1 MFGFNW
7 NFFEK
12 KKQVDDNEKL
22 LNFDWEFYINYYSDL
37 KKSGINNK
45 QKAQEHW
52 LSHGFNE
59 NRIGYK
65 KNILLNFDWTFYI
78 NLYND
83 LKKNGIDNER
93 KAQEHWMNHG
103 IYENRIGC
111 KNDNLQYFD
120 WKYYI
125 EIYDDLKLN
134 GIDNEKKA
142 NDHWLFHGKKEN
154 RLCSSDLQFV
164 KKHINVN
171 EYTLSYGV
179 EDGITR
185 GIIPNKKNTYINLFH
200 NITFY
205 VNEKNTNIELPDH
218 KINYFHYDEENS
230 QNKIVNNLP
239 VFEMA
244 MNSPSEYII
253 IINNKDIGIDYFKYH
268 NKSFL
273 DIYNKFSHY
282 DIVELSIV
290 TKKFE
295 FYNIIEKPVN
305 IILDNTFLQ
314 SNYEY
319 NCYFITKTAIK
330 KIIENNNRFILNH
343 SINNIEKDN
352 DETVENNI
360 MENKNNK
367 TEDNKK
373 YLLENCKIG
382 YYTRPL
388 FNYIIKDI
396 EQYNLS
402 KLENLEFSLSKTL
415 WDTYYRST
423 FIWDKTYCINLGF
436 DIEKR
441 NNMLKYCNLLN
452 IDQDDFFY
460 KGIFGLNLPDIKT
473 LVTMNIYHKS
483 SINKDC
489 LRKGTI
495 GLNITQQNIIKNCV
509 KENYKYV
516 LFLQDDVYFDNDY
529 FITIDSI
536 FMKYTKIDILYF
548 GYINHETQDI
558 NHFFDKIYTS
568 NNYNIYKPKELN
580 KKIKI
585 AGFFAVLMSN
595 KALKLYLSNYT
606 PISNVSDVLLCNM
619 SFNIRNDFYDPKF
632 IKTKYNLN
640 SYFIDKNLMNIIKN
654 KHSLTEENSFSFMNI
669 TNNKYIK
676 FLSKIK
682 ILKFKMS
689 YNYQIKIFV
698 TNHFKMYYKNLL
710 NILLNKFDNYVIVDY
725 LDETIDI
732 VLYLV
737 ADEINLNNKNINICI
752 NGENIKS
759 NELTDI
765 DIVTCKHF
773 TSPFNIYFP
782 QLFSS
787 LWERRSDYKKIM
799 MEQKNKINSYKNT
812 QINVNERRSENESDV
827 KLYKHSLDNLQMDE
841 QISAQMDEEIDSQP
855 ISKIDEKISEQTN
868 EQIKNK
874 KKFCAYMYSYD
885 IPYRVELFHSISKYK
900 KVDSLGKS
908 CNNDTKKYDR
918 DTYNNDETYND
929 IAVNKYAEYKFVLAL
944 ENSIKNGYVTEKI
957 INPILANSIP
967 IYAGPEDIF
976 EFINKKRVI
985 YVYDFP
991 DYEELLK
998 YIEIVDNDDSLYNK
1012 IIDEPIFINNFLHFD
1027 NFESYI
1033 SHKLDK
1039 AFSFSPK
1046 RIYINNN
1053 INYNDSKAFNY
1064 IVKYIDFIITDIK
1077 LPYND
1082 IKTIHHYLSDFIEDN
1097 DIITKDLQYD
1107 LDKINFIDHI
1117 AWINLDRSSNRRN
1130 HMNELLNNITIPN
1143 TRISAIDGNN
1153 DFVRNIVKDVTF
1165 ENKLSNYEI
1174 GCTLSHLKAIDTLKK
1189 MKGDYFAVFEDD
1201 ITFDNL
1207 LYFNKNLGDIIVESP
1222 EFDILII
1229 SKNFKYEMPFLYVSW
1244 SEFFNNN
1251 IYGTQSYIISRSGL
1265 EKIGSYFEYIN
1276 DSLFI
1281 FYNHTFTFDV
1291 ADIYLYKIVNT
1302 IIYKYN
1308 FINLMNQDSTINNEY
1323 IEYSKECCKIQTNII
1338 KKDMVQIEKSK
1349 PIFIADE
1356 DEDDGYSN
1364 DYIFIYELFNKIQ
1377 EKMNIQFFNE
1387 NDFELLKEDE
1397 DLVNNNILVIH
1408 YTYMF
1413 DEIIELVKKIRPLFI
1428 FHLWNEE
1435 KDWSKWLELSKYT
1448 KILFREYNYKDNS
1461 KYINVIELSMKQV
1474 KRFLKKTYLV
1484 NSNYMNNSDT
1494 IPDIN
1499 YHDSTYGFL
1508 LRFKMPEA

>member
-12 KKQVDDNEKL
+12 KKQLDDNEKL

-83 LKKNGIDNER
+83 LKKNGIDNEK

-111 KNDNLQYFD
+111 KKDSLQYFD

-125 EIYDDLKLN
+125 EIYDDLKSN

-154 RLCSSDLQFV
+154 RLCSFDLYFV

-171 EYTLSYGV
+171 EY
-179 EDGITR
+179 I
-185 GIIPNKKNTYINLFH
+185 NKNNTSADLFK

-205 VNEKNTNIELPDH
+205 VNEKNTNINLPNN
-218 KINYFHYDEENS
+218 KINYFYYDDESS
-230 QNKIVNNLP
+230 QNKIYNNLS

-244 MNSPSEYII
+244 MNSQSEYII
-253 IINNKDIGIDYFKYH
+253 IINDKDIGIDYFKYH
-268 NKSFL
+268 NKSFI

-295 FYNIIEKPVN
+295 FYNIIENPVN
-305 IILDNTFLQ
+305 TILDNIFLK
-314 SNYEY
+314 SNHEY
-319 NCYFITKTAIK
+319 GCYFITKTAIK
-330 KIIENNNRFILNH
+330 KI
-343 SINNIEKDN
+343 
-352 DETVENNI
+352 VENNYTFTL
-360 MENKNNK
+360 NNPV
-367 TEDNKK
+367 DNKISNDEILDDGIGNGGMK
-373 YLLENCKIG
+373 KIVEDKNYLLQNCKTG

-388 FNYIIKDI
+388 FNYIIENID
-396 EQYNLS
+396 QYNLT
-402 KLENLEFSLSKTL
+402 KLENLEFALSKTL

-452 IDQDDFFY
+452 IDHDNFFY
-460 KGIFGLNLPDIKT
+460 KGIFGLNIPDIKT
-473 LVTMNIYHKS
+473 LVDMNIYHKS

-489 LRKGTI
+489 LKKGTI

-516 LFLQDDVYFDNDY
+516 LLLEDDVYFDNDY

-548 GYINHETQDI
+548 GYLNYETEDMTK
-558 NHFFDKIYTS
+558 FFDKIYTT

-585 AGFFAVLMSN
+585 GGFFAILMSN
-595 KALKLYLSNYT
+595 KALKSYLSNFT
-606 PISNVSDVLLCNM
+606 PISNVSDILLCNM
-619 SFNIRNDFYDPKF
+619 SFNIRNEFYDTKF

-640 SYFIDKNLMNIIKN
+640 SYFIDKNLISMLTN
-654 KHSLTEENSFSFMNI
+654 KPSLTEENSFSFMNI

-676 FLSKIK
+676 YLTKIK
-682 ILKFKMS
+682 ILKFKIS

-698 TNHFKMYYKNLL
+698 TPYFKMYYKNLFD
-710 NILLNKFDNYVIVDY
+710 IILNKFDNYIIVDY

-737 ADEINLNNKNINICI
+737 SDEINLNNKNINICI
-752 NGENIKS
+752 NGENTKS
-759 NELTDI
+759 NEFTDI
-765 DIVTCKHF
+765 DIVTCKNF
-773 TSPFNIYFP
+773 SSPFNIYFP

-787 LWERRSDYKKIM
+787 LWERRSNYKKIM
-799 MEQKNKINSYKNT
+799 FDQKT
-812 QINVNERRSENESDV
+812 QSQDQDQNENEKKFCTYTS
-827 KLYKHSLDNLQMDE
+827 
-841 QISAQMDEEIDSQP
+841 
-855 ISKIDEKISEQTN
+855 
-868 EQIKNK
+868 K

-885 IPYRVELFHSISKYK
+885 VPYRVELFHTITKYK

-908 CNNDTKKYDR
+908 CNDDSKKYDR
-918 DTYNNDETYND
+918 ETYNSDETYND
-929 IAVNKYAEYKFVLAL
+929 IAVNKYLEYKFVLAL
-944 ENSIKNGYVTEKI
+944 ENSIKNGYVTEKL

-967 IYAGPEDIF
+967 IYAGPKDIF

-985 YVYDFP
+985 YTHDFP
-991 DYEELLK
+991 NYEELLK
-998 YIEIVDNDDSLYNK
+998 YIEIVDNDDYLYNQ
-1012 IIDEPIFINNFLHFD
+1012 IINEPIFINNFLHLD

-1033 SHKLDK
+1033 SDKLDR
-1039 AFSFSPK
+1039 AFSFLPK

-1053 INYNDSKAFNY
+1053 INYNDTNAFNY

-1082 IKTIHHYLSDFIEDN
+1082 IKTIHHYLSDFIEEN

-1107 LDKINFIDHI
+1107 LDKLNFIDHI
-1117 AWINLDRSSNRRN
+1117 AWINLDRSINRRN
-1130 HMNELLNNITIPN
+1130 SMNELLSNIIIPN
-1143 TRISAIDGNN
+1143 SRISAIDGKNESIR
-1153 DFVRNIVKDVTF
+1153 DIVKNLKF
-1165 ENKLSNYEI
+1165 QNKLSNYEI
-1174 GCTLSHLKAIDTLKK
+1174 GCTLSHLKAIDYLKK
-1189 MKGDYFAVFEDD
+1189 IKGDYFAVFEDD
-1201 ITFDNL
+1201 IAFDNL

-1229 SKNFKYEMPFLYVSW
+1229 SKNFKYEIPFLYVSW

-1251 IYGTQSYIISRSGL
+1251 IYGTQSYIISRNGI
-1265 EKIGSYFEYIN
+1265 EKICSYFEYIN
-1276 DSLFI
+1276 DSIFI
-1281 FYNHTFTFDV
+1281 FNNHNFTFDV
-1291 ADIYLYKIVNT
+1291 ADVYLYKIVNT

-1308 FINLMNQDSTINNEY
+1308 FINLVNQDSTINSEY

-1338 KKDMVQIEKSK
+1338 KKDMYQIEKSK
-1349 PIFIADE
+1349 PIFILDE
-1356 DEDDGYSN
+1356 DEDDDHSN

-1397 DLVNNNILVIH
+1397 DLINNNILVIH

-1413 DEIIELVKKIRPLFI
+1413 DEIIDLVKKIRPLFI

-1484 NSNYMNNSDT
+1484 NANYMNNIND

-1499 YHDSTYGFL
+1499 YNNSTYGFL
-1508 LRFKMPEA
+1508 LRFKTPEV